1 MKLPHTVLFRHSAPQ
16 GRPTTCNL
24 ASLGGSVNDSANR
37 SLAAATA
44 SAASALA
51 ASTGDDTALRKL
63 FVRGLAWETTSE
75 KLRAV
80 FSAYGE
86 VEDGTVSYDRA
97 TGESRGF
104 GFVTFA
110 DVDGANRALQEP
122 TKTIDVSD
130 LPRLPKRMKRLRN
143 MTKRVACDALWPHL
157 HRDAPR
163 GVIWPSKGR

>member
-1 MKLPHTVLFRHSAPQ
+1 MILRHTPHDLIISHLSRSCRLVLQ

-24 ASLGGSVNDSANR
+24 ASLGGGASDNANR

-75 KLRAV
+75 KLRSV

-110 DVDGANRALQEP
+110 DVEGATRALQEP
-122 TKTIDVSD
+122 TKTIDVSCTCM
-130 LPRLPKRMKRLRN
+130 L
-143 MTKRVACDALWPHL
+143 
-157 HRDAPR
+157 
-163 GVIWPSKGR
+163 